1 MLLFVDDESWGQRST
16 PEELKRGYEAVGK
29 WWEEHSAAGRI
40 VGGEELKGT
49 RTATTLRRKSGKIT
63 VTDGPFIE
71 SKEALGG
78 FAIVD
83 VPDLDA
89 AIALAKTWP
98 ALQADGD
105 AVEIRPIVEHRDAE
119 NVPVD
124 RVAEGASR

>member
-1 MLLFVDDESWGQRST
+1 MKYMLLFADDETWAQRSS
-16 PEELKRGYEAVGK
+16 PEELKAGYEAVGK

-40 VGGEELKGT
+40 LGGEELKAT
-49 RTATTLRRKSGKIT
+49 RTATTIRRKGGKLT

-71 SKEALGG
+71 SKESLGG

-98 ALQADGD
+98 ALQTDND
-105 AVEIRPIVEHRDAE
+105 AVEIRPIVEHRDEAS
-119 NVPVD
+119 VPAD
-124 RVAEGASR
+124 KVA